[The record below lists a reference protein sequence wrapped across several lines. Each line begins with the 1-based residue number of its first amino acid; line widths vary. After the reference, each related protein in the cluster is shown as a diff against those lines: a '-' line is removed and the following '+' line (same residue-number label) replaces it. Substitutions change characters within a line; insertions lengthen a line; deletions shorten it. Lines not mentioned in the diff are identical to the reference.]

1 MEEEPSFLA
10 ESPKRIYNRDPETIF
25 PDGERITRKMAWE
38 ELSAD
43 EIPQNWDWRNI
54 DGVNYVSWNT
64 NQHIP

>member
-38 ELSAD
+38 ELSVD
-43 EIPQNWDWRNI
+43 
-54 DGVNYVSWNT
+54 
-64 NQHIP
+64 